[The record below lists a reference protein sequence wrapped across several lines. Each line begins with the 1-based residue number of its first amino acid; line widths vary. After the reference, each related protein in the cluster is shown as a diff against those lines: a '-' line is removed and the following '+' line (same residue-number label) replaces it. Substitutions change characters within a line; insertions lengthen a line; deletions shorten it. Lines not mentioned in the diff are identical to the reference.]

1 MQAEISS
8 ILADLSTCEND
19 SIRGSNTTRLLGL
32 LPQEQLRAATPE
44 STALRRIVLRAAGGV
59 PFLKRSFVYVEMKDG
74 GFERSTDALI
84 GSFLLVSSIIFDQGL
99 LETDSELKTVA
110 NDALFSLASV
120 SALGRAPLPLLASGV
135 SAADTILRTDVSSL
149 LETTSLS
156 TILSGL
162 CLSAH
167 YLMASTQYIPT
178 QTCALSCALHVV
190 ENYVSMR
197 SLQGTFKTV
206 GKNEGGRLKDEQVLD
221 SVLNESSKVCSS
233 LVSVYSSSRNDGDSS
248 VAQLAGKVLV
258 GLLENVADN
267 AFGGSVCKQLAPSW
281 SFPFRNV
288 LINDISQPDEGRL
301 GDPLVHLPQDEFRSL
316 SLRLVSAC
324 IKVFGESWLLSTLPQ
339 REGTAP
345 STAAGGEFALIVS
358 RLIGASIKQTLDE
371 FEMCLILA
379 RGTGGFLV
387 PGNNDNVN
395 MTSST
400 KDKKNPL
407 RGVAPL
413 TRDERTRRIL
423 PKYDSFVKLLGA
435 SVNAYTSLVL
445 CTAKMSSERSLSNTK
460 TMALMRLY
468 ESIREVCSLL
478 LSFLSDAWGSD
489 LRPLLALPAIIPS
502 GIATAAAASTQQHQ
516 SSRTYSTDEAD
527 TLEELSLPWR
537 VLAVQ
542 PLLALCVSGACTYLL
557 EGGAEAFH
565 SELVEALPCM
575 MSERAT
581 VATFTGVPY
590 NSVLTSMILPLTTEA
605 AKMTPQQ
612 RPNPFSALSSLSDF
626 LRSSNSDSS
635 WRLPLPDIPFLSK
648 SNDTMNATVFNPK
661 HLVIQVIGARLSSKE
676 VSALAFDLQPSS
688 SSNIVSVALDL
699 LLSYCRSISLA
710 FMHVES
716 SAKGG
721 LALTRNLILPALS
734 VSALKTAIGTC
745 QALLDLAR
753 TTDGFKQLS
762 SMTNLDQTQA
772 SFLITAQ
779 RLAGKRSRG
788 YAKDLFLN
796 GSLVDGLQLS
806 LARHLTSMSALSL
819 WPAMISAKKS
829 KTLTTPSGV
838 DIAQVSEAL
847 RDVAFE
853 LFSGVVV
860 FSDSTDG
867 DTMKDEEI
875 KKNEL
880 EEEEEEEEKKRINLK
895 LLDCIL
901 EIVGTGF

>member
-59 PFLKRSFVYVEMKDG
+59 PFLKRSFVNVEMKDG

-206 GKNEGGRLKDEQVLD
+206 GKNEGGRLKDKQVLD

-233 LVSVYSSSRNDGDSS
+233 LVSVYSSSRNDGNSS

-267 AFGGSVCKQLAPSW
+267 AIGGSVSKQLAPSW
-281 SFPFRNV
+281 CFPFRYV

-400 KDKKNPL
+400 KDEKNPL

-468 ESIREVCSLL
+468 ESIREVCGLL

-516 SSRTYSTDEAD
+516 FSRSYSTDEAD

-819 WPAMISAKKS
+819 WPALISAKKS

-838 DIAQVSEAL
+838 DIAQVSETL

-880 EEEEEEEEKKRINLK
+880 EEEEEEKRINLK